1 MRSERRHPLVRIMH
15 SLLYGWGLDLRQQP
29 GALGRAVRTAR
40 TCSGRVRSGSM
51 GGESN
56 PKVLRVREAWR
67 GVELS

>member
-1 MRSERRHPLVRIMH
+1 MRSERRHPLVRIKH
-15 SLLYGWGLDLRQQP
+15 GLRYGWGLDLRQQP

-40 TCSGRVRSGSM
+40 ACSGRMRSGSM

-56 PKVLRVREAWR
+56 LKVLRVREAWR